1 VNAQVS
7 DDLEDVGGFRIEKLK
22 RLLGFCW
29 EAIALRLRHG
39 SMDLYYVPAPAKKS
53 AILRDW
59 IVMLLVRPWF
69 RRTIFHWHAF
79 GLGHWATGT
88 TEYPAG
94 SGGNAEKLS
103 TCQRALAGKP
113 AVGSPKGDMS
123 GSEGGKTEKLKEE
136 GPQSVE
142 SRVTGVESLVA
153 SGEWRVTVESYTA
166 HAEIRPPKLFGRAEG
181 LARWLTRWLLGGA
194 DVSMVLTEYNRQDA
208 EFLRPKRIAVVPN
221 GIPDP
226 CPDFE
231 ETVLPVRRKRVEEGF
246 PGPLRLLF
254 LGHCMEA
261 KGLLTA
267 VRILAEY
274 RNQTGREACLTV
286 AGKFPS
292 GEERAKFDSLVAEL
306 GVADA
311 VKYIGF
317 ADEHAKRELFLE
329 TDLLLFP
336 TQYPYETFGLVVIE
350 AMAFGVPAL
359 VSSWRGVPEL
369 LPPGSLPPCDTCCP
383 SEAAKLLLAVPELD
397 NFSVYREWFAS
408 NFSLKAFIGSVRKAV
423 LADVRTE

>member
-1 VNAQVS
+1 
-7 DDLEDVGGFRIEKLK
+7 
-22 RLLGFCW
+22 
-29 EAIALRLRHG
+29 
-39 SMDLYYVPAPAKKS
+39 
-53 AILRDW
+53 
-59 IVMLLVRPWF
+59 
-69 RRTIFHWHAF
+69 
-79 GLGHWATGT
+79 
-88 TEYPAG
+88 
-94 SGGNAEKLS
+94 
-103 TCQRALAGKP
+103 
-113 AVGSPKGDMS
+113 
-123 GSEGGKTEKLKEE
+123 
-136 GPQSVE
+136 
-142 SRVTGVESLVA
+142 
-153 SGEWRVTVESYTA
+153 
-166 HAEIRPPKLFGRAEG
+166 
-181 LARWLTRWLLGGA
+181 
-194 DVSMVLTEYNRQDA
+194 MVLTEYNRQDA

-274 RNQTGREACLTV
+274 RNQTGREACVTV

-311 VKYIGF
+311 VKNIGF